1 MTNKETPTSPKEQ
14 GLATIIQTISDVP
27 IPDPLQKGLFKAAN
41 RLLGAAVDIPAAW
54 LEAKA
59 TDLRSTS
66 EANRALRLKTAEAL
80 VQNFPNDSPLAVRA
94 FARHS
99 SKLLN
104 EQISIED
111 VLKIAAEDLSGST
124 DATQPT
130 GEVDDD
136 WLLAFGAEA
145 SQKTTEEMKEIFG
158 KILAGEIKN
167 PGSFSIRAIK
177 TLAVIDRSTAT
188 LFRKFCSLSV
198 SVFSDTRV
206 AAIKG
211 AAGQNKLQEYG
222 FSFDTLN
229 RLQEFGLISSEYAS
243 SMPYGQLASIP
254 VSINYMGRKYR
265 LLALD
270 GVTDKK
276 LLLPGVALTRLGHEI
291 HKIIELEENK
301 KYTTDLIEWFKSK
314 HYELKLVS

>member
-1 MTNKETPTSPKEQ
+1 MTNKEAPSSSEEQ
-14 GLATIIQTISDVP
+14 ALVRVIQTISDVSV
-27 IPDPLQKGLFKAAN
+27 PDPLQKGLFKAAN

-59 TDLRSTS
+59 SDLRSTS

-111 VLKIAAEDLSGST
+111 VLKIAAENLSDST
-124 DATQPT
+124 DAAQPS
-130 GEVDDD
+130 GEIDDD

-145 SQKTTEEMKEIFG
+145 SQKTSEEMKTIFG
-158 KILAGEIKN
+158 KILAGEIKK
-167 PGSFSIRAIK
+167 PGSFSIRAVK
-177 TLAVIDRSTAT
+177 TLAVIDRPAAT

-222 FSFDTLN
+222 FSFEKLN
-229 RLQEFGLISSEYAS
+229 RLEEYGLISSEYAS
-243 SMPYGQLASIP
+243 SMPYGQLIDIP
-254 VSINYMGRKYR
+254 VPFRYMGRHYR

-270 GVTDKK
+270 GVSDQK

-291 HKIIELEENK
+291 YNIIDLEENK
-301 KYTTDLIEWFKSK
+301 KYTADLIEWFKNK
-314 HYELKLVS
+314 HYEIRLV